1 MTQAYPLQW
10 PLSRPRTKTP
20 TRAAFG
26 KKVTRIGHSSDWSEK
41 ASLTVADALGR
52 LQREIDLLGAR
63 NYVLSSNVQLRLDG
77 LPRSGQPE
85 PADRG
90 VALYFTLSGKPHCL
104 PCDRYDRV
112 ADNIAAIA
120 KHIEATRAIER
131 YGVASIA
138 EMFTGF
144 MALPEPG
151 AKKSWREILGF
162 SPNLTPSAGTVEDQ
176 FRRLAKKHHPD
187 AGGSNELMAELN
199 AARAAALKE
208 IGGSNG

>member
-20 TRAAFG
+20 TRATFG
-26 KKVTRIGHSSDWSEK
+26 KKVTRSGHAYDWSEK
-41 ASLTVADALGR
+41 ASLTVADALNR
-52 LQREIDLLGAR
+52 MQKEIDLLGAR

-85 PADRG
+85 PVDRG
-90 VALYFTLSGKPHCL
+90 VALYFTLSDKPHCL

-131 YGVASIA
+131 YGVASVA

-144 MALPEPG
+144 MALPSYDGQHWSEVLNVPRD
-151 AKKSWREILGF
+151 A
-162 SPNLTPSAGTVEDQ
+162 TADQ
-176 FRRLAKKHHPD
+176 IKAAYRDKARTAHSD
-187 AGGSNELMAELN
+187 AGGSDAAMSRLN
-199 AARAAALKE
+199 VARDAALKE
-208 IGGSNG
+208 RGTS

>member
-10 PLSRPRTKTP
+10 PQSRPRTKTP
-20 TRAAFG
+20 TRATFG
-26 KKVTRIGHSSDWSEK
+26 KRVSREGRSWAQME
-41 ASLTVADALGR
+41 SLTVAEALGR
-52 LQREIDLLGAR
+52 LQKEIDLLGGR

-131 YGVASIA
+131 YGVASVA

-151 AKKSWREILGF
+151 KRTWREVLGI
-162 SPNLTPSAGTVEDQ
+162 SPNLTPSAGTIEDH
-176 FRRLAKKHHPD
+176 FRRLAKKLHPD
-187 AGGSNELMAELN
+187 AGGSNEQMAELN
-199 AARAAALKE
+199 EARAAALKE

>member
-1 MTQAYPLQW
+1 VTQAFPLQW
-10 PLSRPRTKTP
+10 PISRPRTKSP
-20 TRAAFG
+20 TRATFG
-26 KKVTRIGHSSDWSEK
+26 KKVQRSGQSWSQME
-41 ASLTVADALGR
+41 SLTVAEALRR

-63 NYVLSSNVQLRLDG
+63 DYILSSNQQVRLDG
-77 LPRSGQPE
+77 LPRSGQAE

-131 YGVASIA
+131 YGVASLA

-144 MALPEPG
+144 AALPEPG
-151 AKKSWREILGF
+151 KRTWREVLGI
-162 SPNLTPSAGTVEDQ
+162 SPNLTPSAGTIEDQ
-176 FRRLAKKHHPD
+176 FRRLAKKLHPD

-208 IGGSNG
+208 IGGTNG

>member
-26 KKVTRIGHSSDWSEK
+26 KKITRTGNSVDWSEK
-41 ASLTVADALGR
+41 ASLTVADALTR

-131 YGVASIA
+131 YGVASVA

-144 MALPEPG
+144 MALPEPT
-151 AKKSWREILGF
+151 KRTWREILGIG
-162 SPNLTPSAGTVEDQ
+162 PGVVPVTAYIIEDQ
-176 FRRLAKKHHPD
+176 FRRLAKKLHPD
-187 AGGSNELMAELN
+187 AGGSNEQMAELN
-199 AARAAALKE
+199 KARADAMKE
-208 IGGSNG
+208 IST

>member
-1 MTQAYPLQW
+1 MTQAFPLQW
-10 PLSRPRTKTP
+10 PISRPRNKSH
-20 TRAAFG
+20 TRANFG
-26 KKVTRIGHSSDWSEK
+26 KKVSRTGQSWSQKE
-41 ASLTVADALGR
+41 SLTVAEALGR

-63 NYVLSSNVQLRLDG
+63 NYILSSNVQIRLDG

-90 VALYFTLSGKPHCL
+90 VAMYFTLAGKPHCL

-144 MALPEPG
+144 MALPEPARRTWRAVFG
-151 AKKSWREILGF
+151 FGPTEPITASYLKERYRAKSKYTHPDSPGGSKEAFEELTRAKDEALREI
-162 SPNLTPSAGTVEDQ
+162 
-176 FRRLAKKHHPD
+176 
-187 AGGSNELMAELN
+187 GS
-199 AARAAALKE
+199 
-208 IGGSNG
+208 

>member
-1 MTQAYPLQW
+1 MTQAFPLQW
-10 PLSRPRTKTP
+10 PISRPRTKSP
-20 TRAAFG
+20 TRATFG
-26 KKVTRIGHSSDWSEK
+26 KKVQRSGQSWSQME
-41 ASLTVADALGR
+41 SLTVAEALRR

-63 NYVLSSNVQLRLDG
+63 DYILSSNLQVRLDG
-77 LPRSGQPE
+77 LPRSGQAE

-131 YGVASIA
+131 YGVASLA

-144 MALPEPG
+144 AALSAPAKRTWRDVLGIGPG
-151 AKKSWREILGF
+151 VAPVTASII
-162 SPNLTPSAGTVEDQ
+162 EDQ
-176 FRRLAKKHHPD
+176 FRRLAKKCHPD

-208 IGGSNG
+208 IGGFNG